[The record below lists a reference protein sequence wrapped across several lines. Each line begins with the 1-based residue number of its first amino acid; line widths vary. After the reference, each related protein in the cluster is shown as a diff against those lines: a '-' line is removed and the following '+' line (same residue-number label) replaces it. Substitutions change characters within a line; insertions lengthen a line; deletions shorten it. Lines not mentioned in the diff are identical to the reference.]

1 MGIFSYILADFQQKN
16 IIESRAVQ
24 TLWVCFTSYETSL
37 FETWADLSKLLA
49 LLRRLVSWDV
59 KQTFAKVWDTHQ
71 FVTYVSIV
79 RIRPTLLR
87 KIVGYG
93 FTNTSMWKI
102 SCPTISKPFKFTWT
116 VVSINSLKKESL
128 KVLGFMYS
136 ISNEFLFSFFHGI
149 WANKVN
155 FPGQLLSSTC
165 PATVQLSELSRN
177 WNNYSHGRLSS
188 GF

>member
-1 MGIFSYILADFQQKN
+1 MWNRLLPKFEIL
-16 IIESRAVQ
+16 SS
-24 TLWVCFTSYETSL
+24 LWPMCP
-37 FETWADLSKLLA
+37 LLELGGYA
-49 LLRRLVSWDV
+49 P
-59 KQTFAKVWDTHQ
+59 AP
-71 FVTYVSIV
+71 
-79 RIRPTLLR
+79 PTLLR